1 MCLHS
6 SIDPLDLGF
15 NESLVDNCDYLDY
28 SDSELNKR
36 SDNTDL
42 TVMQLN
48 VRGILNKQCA
58 LKRLIM
64 DVNRTHQLDLLL
76 LAETWLKKT
85 TENRVKI
92 SGYELVCS
100 HRKRKK
106 GGGGNTSIH
115 QIAIQGKTRV
125 IT

>member
-28 SDSELNKR
+28 SDPELNKR
-36 SDNTDL
+36 SDNKDL

-48 VRGILNKQCA
+48 VRGILNKQSA
-58 LKRLIM
+58 LKHLM
-64 DVNRTHQLDLLL
+64 TDVNRTHQLDLIL

-85 TENRVKI
+85 TENCVKI
-92 SGYELVCS
+92 PGYELVCS
-100 HRKRKK
+100 HRKCKR
-106 GGGGNTSIH
+106 GGE
-115 QIAIQGKTRV
+115 
-125 IT
+125 